1 MKTIQEYIKYSQ
13 KPIFESL
20 DEVQDYSIFLNVFNK
35 IDIYNKN
42 TKFIAE
48 GYTQYSN
55 HITYTLNEQ
64 CVIGYVLENYMQNIL
79 LEYIGNSNLVT
90 EGLSLDKAKDL
101 ITSGKEKI
109 NELIERFKNAIP
121 TEVLEAYE
129 FLIKVLNNGIKTVK
143 DLLKTIGKLLEKLGE
158 TVLESLE
165 KLKLFNDEYC
175 GKLPDSDIDT
185 HDIIEFK
192 NENQKKLI
200 GFIINEVNEKV
211 KEQQKEND
219 VNEGKVGKTVAALG
233 VAGGLAFAPGLTLLA
248 CGGFGLYKLLKYIG
262 PKLSEKLEPY
272 LLSDKSKEFVDKLYN
287 NKFARYSIGLKKTDD
302 NEKSDSKLKTFGKI
316 VWSIIVNLII
326 ATIVSSILT
335 LFVTAIIGSG
345 PATGLIIAVIIGG
358 KNIFKI
364 ILNRILN
371 FKKETV
377 TKDGTKETQ
386 YFFDM
391 VTMIGILSSVVSIVA
406 KIPGFNEW
414 FKSLLDKIFNFGLNK
429 ANAGELAD
437 FDPEALKT
445 DVSDYDSEDLGNFES
460 VKRLLDETE
469 SIEDPVYGSS
479 NVKVASFLH
488 RTSTWSQNND
498 TSEYESATTKVI
510 TSLSKSSDND
520 IIAHCAKSELSKDNI
535 RTSLIHVFR
544 SNNTTHLNEIDEF
557 ETSKLMLQFVKL
569 HGKQQSNV
577 GFKIWITDGKISN
590 GDLNNTGKV
599 IKGILSPTGKI
610 LKIKGANS
618 LRGKHWDDLTRE
630 LVQ

>member
-1 MKTIQEYIKYSQ
+1 MKTIQEYMKYSQ
-13 KPIFESL
+13 RPILESL
-20 DEVQDYSIFLNVFNK
+20 DEVQDYAVFLNVFNK

-42 TKFIAE
+42 TKFITE

-55 HITYTLNEQ
+55 HITYTLHEQ
-64 CVIGYVLENYMQNIL
+64 CVIGYVLENYIQNTL
-79 LEYIGNSNLVT
+79 LEYINNSNLVT
-90 EGLSLDKAKDL
+90 EGLSLDKAKEL
-101 ITSGKEKI
+101 IASGKEKI
-109 NELIERFKNAIP
+109 NDLIERFKDAIP
-121 TEVLEAYE
+121 SEVLEAYE

-143 DLLKTIGKLLEKLGE
+143 DLLKTVGKLLEKLGE

-175 GKLPDSDIDT
+175 EKLPESKIDT
-185 HDIIEFK
+185 HDIIDFK
-192 NENQKKLI
+192 SENQKKLI

-219 VNEGKVGKTVAALG
+219 VNESKLGKAAAGLG
-233 VAGGLAFAPGLTLLA
+233 IAGGLAFAPGLTLLA

-272 LLSDKSKEFVDKLYN
+272 LLSNKSKEFVDKLYN
-287 NKFARYSIGLKKTDD
+287 NKFARYSIGLKKVDD
-302 NEKSDSKLKTFGKI
+302 SEKSDSKLKTFGKI

-326 ATIVSSILT
+326 ATLVSSILT
-335 LFVTAIIGSG
+335 LFVTAIVGSG

-406 KIPGFNEW
+406 KIPGFNDW
-414 FKSLLDKIFNFGLNK
+414 FKSLLDKIFNFGMNK
-429 ANAGELAD
+429 ASAGELAD

-469 SIEDPVYGSS
+469 SIEDPIYGSS
-479 NVKVASFLH
+479 NSKVANFIH
-488 RTSTWSQNND
+488 IHKESTNND
-498 TSEYESATTKVI
+498 LETGCQHIVSCLTKDSDKYTT
-510 TSLSKSSDND
+510 
-520 IIAHCAKSELSKDNI
+520 AYAAKNELSDDGI
-535 RTSLIHVFR
+535 RTSIIHLFTQT
-544 SNNTTHLNEIDEF
+544 NTTQIDGNLEYDHS
-557 ETSKLMLQFVKL
+557 ELTLELVKL
-569 HGKQQSNV
+569 HGKQQSNI
-577 GFKIWITDGKISN
+577 GFNIYIHNKGLSDGDFS
-590 GDLNNTGKV
+590 DTGKV

-610 LKIKGANS
+610 LKIKGTNS
-618 LRGKHWDDLTRE
+618 LRGKHWDDLTKE